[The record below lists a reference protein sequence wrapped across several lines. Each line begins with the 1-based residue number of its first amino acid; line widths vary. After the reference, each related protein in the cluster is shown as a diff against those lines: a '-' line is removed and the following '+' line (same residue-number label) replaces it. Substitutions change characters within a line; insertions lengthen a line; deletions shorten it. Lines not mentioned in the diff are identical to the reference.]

1 MQRKGDK
8 NMFLKLNLFKALIKK
23 EWQGA
28 GLVVGFDFDN
38 LRMEQVEVIG
48 NVFDNPELLEV

>member
-1 MQRKGDK
+1 
-8 NMFLKLNLFKALIKK
+8 MFLKLNLFKALIKK